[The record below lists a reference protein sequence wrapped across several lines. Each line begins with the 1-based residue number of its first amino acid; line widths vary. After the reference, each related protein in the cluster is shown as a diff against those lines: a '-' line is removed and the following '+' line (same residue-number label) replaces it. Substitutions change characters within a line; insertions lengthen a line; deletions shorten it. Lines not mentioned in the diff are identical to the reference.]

1 MNALNIA
8 NMLRMNTVETI
19 YLAKA
24 SDAVGMS
31 PAEFV
36 LDAIQKNLH
45 KKGSFN
51 LSAKKRGKSAAVKA

>member
-8 NMLRMNTVETI
+8 NMLKMNTVETI

-24 SDAVGMS
+24 SDAAGMT

-45 KKGSFN
+45 KKGSMN
-51 LSAKKRGKSAAVKA
+51 LAKKRGKSAAVKA